1 MQGPARRAGN
11 SPKNFANDCVSYA
24 DFLLSKMLVMLS
36 LQKSECSWTTEA
48 DCIAE
53 AEISLEK
60 IVGRP
65 LIVGDGPDGADFHRR
80 VRLQICVSM

>member
-1 MQGPARRAGN
+1 
-11 SPKNFANDCVSYA
+11 
-24 DFLLSKMLVMLS
+24 MLVVLS

-60 IVGRP
+60 IVGRL
-65 LIVGDGPDGADFHRR
+65 LIVGGRWAYAEFHRR
-80 VRLQICVSM
+80 EITKLRFDVEWDFRIILRRNSE